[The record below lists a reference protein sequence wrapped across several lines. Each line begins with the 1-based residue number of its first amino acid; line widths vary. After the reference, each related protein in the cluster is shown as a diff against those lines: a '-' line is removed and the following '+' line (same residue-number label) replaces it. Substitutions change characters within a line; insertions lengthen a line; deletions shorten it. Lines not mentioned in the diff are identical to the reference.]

1 MCPLGDTSVSY
12 YDGICNN
19 LVVTDVNKMILHR
32 FLSACVDDPAATEE
46 LQSYCFAL
54 SIGSTTQKTFALAR
68 YDQLITRQEV
78 SKIMSEFAIK
88 IL

>member
-1 MCPLGDTSVSY
+1 MCPLGDTSTSY
-12 YDGICNN
+12 YDGVCNN
-19 LVVTDVNKMILHR
+19 LIIVDVNKMILHR
-32 FLSACVDDPAATEE
+32 FLSACADSTATEE